1 MSIIFGSSLMRLSK
15 NTLTFSQALMYGALK
30 TLFKMFK
37 DNLSEAEA
45 QGIISPHSW
54 GTATKCIKPLGIIY
68 TKKAVA
74 IVGVLMPTLI
84 YFPVEQSQDLQ

>member
-1 MSIIFGSSLMRLSK
+1 MRLLK
-15 NTLTFSQALMYGALK
+15 NTLTFTQALMSGALE

-68 TKKAVA
+68 TKKAEKL
-74 IVGVLMPTLI
+74 IGVQIPALI
-84 YFPVEQSQDLQ
+84 YYPVGQSQDLK